1 VAIRPVVHQ
10 VDRRQQLR
18 VKQASRAV
26 VEEVALLR
34 VHRALDLTAI
44 VVQLVER
51 DSRVNVGVE
60 VLHVVH
66 SAVQDLSAC
75 GSFFDHHLAAIIV
88 LITVVVFV
96 DFLAALVVFVVLVF
110 VAVHLLVVRTVVTD
124 GGWGVLVVVSLPSEC
139 VVGLLIVKRLGIVR
153 VVNGTLKRSNR

>member
-1 VAIRPVVHQ
+1 MAIRPVVHQ

-18 VKQASRAV
+18 VEQASCAI

-66 SAVQDLSAC
+66 LK
-75 GSFFDHHLAAIIV
+75 LE
-88 LITVVVFV
+88 
-96 DFLAALVVFVVLVF
+96 LV
-110 VAVHLLVVRTVVTD
+110 
-124 GGWGVLVVVSLPSEC
+124 
-139 VVGLLIVKRLGIVR
+139 
-153 VVNGTLKRSNR
+153 

>member
-1 VAIRPVVHQ
+1 MAIRPVVHQ
-10 VDRRQQLR
+10 VDRRQQLW
-18 VKQASRAV
+18 VKQASRAI

-66 SAVQDLSAC
+66 LK
-75 GSFFDHHLAAIIV
+75 LK
-88 LITVVVFV
+88 
-96 DFLAALVVFVVLVF
+96 LV
-110 VAVHLLVVRTVVTD
+110 
-124 GGWGVLVVVSLPSEC
+124 
-139 VVGLLIVKRLGIVR
+139 
-153 VVNGTLKRSNR
+153 

>member
-1 VAIRPVVHQ
+1 MAIRPVVHQ

-66 SAVQDLSAC
+66 
-75 GSFFDHHLAAIIV
+75 
-88 LITVVVFV
+88 
-96 DFLAALVVFVVLVF
+96 
-110 VAVHLLVVRTVVTD
+110 
-124 GGWGVLVVVSLPSEC
+124 
-139 VVGLLIVKRLGIVR
+139 
-153 VVNGTLKRSNR
+153 LKLKSKIKS

>member
-1 VAIRPVVHQ
+1 MAIRPVVHQ
-10 VDRRQQLR
+10 VDRRQQLW
-18 VKQASRAV
+18 VKQASRAI

-66 SAVQDLSAC
+66 LK
-75 GSFFDHHLAAIIV
+75 LE
-88 LITVVVFV
+88 
-96 DFLAALVVFVVLVF
+96 LV
-110 VAVHLLVVRTVVTD
+110 
-124 GGWGVLVVVSLPSEC
+124 
-139 VVGLLIVKRLGIVR
+139 
-153 VVNGTLKRSNR
+153 

>member
-1 VAIRPVVHQ
+1 MAIRPVVHQ
-10 VDRRQQLR
+10 VDRRQQLW

-66 SAVQDLSAC
+66 LK
-75 GSFFDHHLAAIIV
+75 LE
-88 LITVVVFV
+88 LI
-96 DFLAALVVFVVLVF
+96 
-110 VAVHLLVVRTVVTD
+110 
-124 GGWGVLVVVSLPSEC
+124 
-139 VVGLLIVKRLGIVR
+139 
-153 VVNGTLKRSNR
+153 

>member
-1 VAIRPVVHQ
+1 MAIRPVVHQ
-10 VDRRQQLR
+10 VDRRQKLR

-66 SAVQDLSAC
+66 
-75 GSFFDHHLAAIIV
+75 
-88 LITVVVFV
+88 
-96 DFLAALVVFVVLVF
+96 
-110 VAVHLLVVRTVVTD
+110 
-124 GGWGVLVVVSLPSEC
+124 
-139 VVGLLIVKRLGIVR
+139 
-153 VVNGTLKRSNR
+153 LKLKSKIKS

>member
-1 VAIRPVVHQ
+1 MAIRPVVHQ
-10 VDRRQQLR
+10 VDRRQQLW

-66 SAVQDLSAC
+66 
-75 GSFFDHHLAAIIV
+75 
-88 LITVVVFV
+88 
-96 DFLAALVVFVVLVF
+96 
-110 VAVHLLVVRTVVTD
+110 
-124 GGWGVLVVVSLPSEC
+124 
-139 VVGLLIVKRLGIVR
+139 
-153 VVNGTLKRSNR
+153 LKLKSKIKS